1 MWNDAVM
8 EKSQFFA
15 EARPDSVGPLAGIR
29 VIDITTSWAGPM
41 ASCVLADLG
50 ADVIKV
56 EAPGG
61 EVTRRLPPD
70 LPGTSLGYVNQ
81 AVNRNKRSVTVDL
94 HVEAGRKLFLELVAT
109 ADVVVENFRAGT
121 LASWGL
127 GYQHCRAVKADIIYV
142 SITGWGQFGP
152 LCDRAGYDPAAQAFS
167 GWMSLNGEPE
177 DKPCKAATWI
187 CDDLA
192 GLHGT
197 IGALAALRHRDETG
211 EGQHV
216 DVSLLDAV
224 LFQSNGLPTL
234 AAMGHPIPRMGSEVE
249 SAVPVNSYACADG
262 YIYLAI
268 VLDAHWSILC
278 EVMGCPELGGAPGF
292 QTIRERTANRVAVND
307 VVARWFATQ
316 TVAAALALV
325 GDAGLTIS
333 KINTYAEAVAH
344 PHVTARDMLTDVTLQ
359 DGSVAP
365 LVSPPVKFSRT
376 PTTIRLAPAALGA
389 HTEQLLE
396 ELGYDL
402 ERRAQLSA
410 DGVT

>member
-1 MWNDAVM
+1 M

-15 EARPDSVGPLAGIR
+15 EARPDSVGPLVGIR
-29 VIDITTSWAGPM
+29 VIDITTSWSGPM

-127 GYQHCRAVKADIIYV
+127 GYHHCRAVKADIIYV

-234 AAMGHPIPRMGSEVE
+234 AAMGHPVPRMGSEVE
-249 SAVPVNSYACADG
+249 SAVPVNSYACADV
-262 YIYLAI
+262 YIYLDI
-268 VLDAHWSILC
+268 VLDAHWAILC

-292 QTIRERTANRVAVND
+292 KTIRERTTNRVAVND

-316 TVAAALALV
+316 PAATAIALV

-344 PHVTARDMLTDVTLQ
+344 PHVTARGMLTDVTLQ

-396 ELGYDL
+396 ELGYDR